1 MTVRISIANQ
11 KGGVGKTT
19 TAVNLGAGL
28 ALRDKRV
35 LLVDCDPQGQVATFL
50 GLRQESGL
58 FDLLVSKRPLAD
70 LIRQAA
76 TDEHPRAGLSILPG
90 DKRTATAQIVLAAEG
105 MRLDCLAEALTRV
118 DADYIVF
125 DTSPSVGL
133 LQEAALYT
141 SDWLISPVAV
151 DYPATEGLAGVLA
164 TLKAVNGK
172 GRGCKLLAVL
182 PTMYDEVTKE
192 SRATLDQLRQRLG
205 DTVLMPIH
213 RATILRECAAEG
225 VTVWEKDPKSRAA
238 EEYAKLVWRVLDYA
252 R

>member
-1 MTVRISIANQ
+1 
-11 KGGVGKTT
+11 
-19 TAVNLGAGL
+19 
-28 ALRDKRV
+28 
-35 LLVDCDPQGQVATFL
+35 
-50 GLRQESGL
+50 
-58 FDLLVSKRPLAD
+58 
-70 LIRQAA
+70 
-76 TDEHPRAGLSILPG
+76 
-90 DKRTATAQIVLAAEG
+90 